1 MPVTFHDFVERK
13 ATTMRIIY
21 KLVSKW
27 ALRRALLGRPRC
39 RHWPE
44 KGRFDAT
51 NMDHI
56 YEQAW
61 RNFDMLSGDVPE
73 ALTVGNK
80 MNLMLACLSL
90 SAFRALMAASGT
102 TRGAGHL
109 VGKRLLPFRLLFSFR
124 PQ

>member
-1 MPVTFHDFVERK
+1 MRVTFHDFVERK

-56 YEQAW
+56 YEQ
-61 RNFDMLSGDVPE
+61 P
-73 ALTVGNK
+73 
-80 MNLMLACLSL
+80 
-90 SAFRALMAASGT
+90 SATSTCFPAMCR
-102 TRGAGHL
+102 R
-109 VGKRLLPFRLLFSFR
+109 R
-124 PQ
+124 